1 MSFTWFR
8 PEGPLR
14 TREQVAREV
23 HAVSLRRGLDEL
35 ATVIA
40 LMTISVEVGTGAGNA
55 RKWWC
60 PWNSRVPATKNYAY
74 DSQSDD
80 NRSSGYFQQQPG
92 PNGEAWWGTPENMM
106 TLDQAANTFLDRL
119 PDDYGRAA
127 NNPRLAGEFA
137 QRVQQSSFPDRY
149 AERWDEAWEVL
160 RRALDGAPA
169 PQPEAPVVNPNWR
182 GDPTFLPEVLR
193 AEGLTVK
200 EIAGWRERGHGDFG
214 EIWGVVAHHTGSNN
228 ATAESIAFHPSL
240 GLASQIHLG
249 RDGVVTLCGVG
260 IAWHAG
266 SGSHAGLPRND
277 ANRLTIGI
285 EAAND
290 GGGAPGKPHRSS
302 WPDAQYN
309 AYVKTVAAILRFLGR
324 NSSRVISHK
333 EWAGAAQGKWD
344 PGAIDMDI
352 FRADVQA
359 QIDSKTGD
367 DFMSALSSDEQ
378 RRLLERTDQI
388 WGALFNPV
396 NSRSKY
402 KAEGEGAIHK
412 TKDLVLNI
420 DGMTHETLIERQA
433 MMGNA
438 EALALVKREAD
449 RGDKWAK
456 VVLRYV
462 EGE

>member
-1 MSFTWFR
+1 MTKDDY
-8 PEGPLR
+8 
-14 TREQVAREV
+14 AREV
-23 HAVSLRRGLDEL
+23 LRAGRDLGVTPRGIVIAF
-35 ATVIA
+35 ATV
-40 LMTISVEVGTGAGNA
+40 SVECDWVMYANAKVPESLALPHERVG
-55 RKWWC
+55 
-60 PWNSRVPATKNYAY
+60 
-74 DSQSDD
+74 SDGF
-80 NRSSGYFQQQPG
+80 SVGLFQQQIVKTANGYWWSDAATCMDPYKSAALFFGRLKKLDYNNASRSPG
-92 PNGEAWWGTPENMM
+92 SYA
-106 TLDQAANTFLDRL
+106 QA
-119 PDDYGRAA
+119 
-127 NNPRLAGEFA
+127 
-137 QRVQQSSFPDRY
+137 VQQSAFPDRY
-149 AERWDEAWEVL
+149 DQRMSEAQSYYNQIS
-160 RRALDGAPA
+160 GTN
-169 PQPEAPVVNPNWR
+169 PEGGVSPRPGWR

-200 EIAGWRERGHGDFG
+200 EIPGWRNRGHGDFN
-214 EIWGVVAHHTGSNN
+214 EIFGVIAHHTGSNS

-249 RDGVVTLCGVG
+249 RDGAVTLCGVG

-266 SGSHAGLPRND
+266 NGSHAGLPRND

-290 GGGAPGKPHRSS
+290 GGGSPGKPHRSS

-309 AYVKTVAAILRFLGR
+309 AYVKTVAAILRFLGHD
-324 NSSRVISHK
+324 SSRVISHK

-359 QIDSKTGD
+359 QINSKTGD